1 MKYSVGNYFADT
13 KEFGKFRYFKDLYD
27 DYVKYCN
34 KKSYPIVGS
43 DEFIDSIKEYGIVG
57 EVIKGE
63 LVLVYLAEYNRGLV
77 NNDRIDKNVNQPN
90 HYVIGDTGL
99 ECKDFI
105 SAWVGKG
112 YYGVFCFCNIMKYL
126 VRAEKKN
133 KLEDYKKALKY
144 LDMIIEAGA
153 DTIVLDI
160 ADIGIENGTKEY
172 TGVEWNK
179 IILEITK
186 GLSARQALSLDSVFR
201 ALADENYHLCRI
213 RLADFI
219 EIYKDTILDTMPCR
233 PPVPAK

>member
-13 KEFGKFRYFKDLYD
+13 KEFGKFRYFKELYD
-27 DYVKYCN
+27 DYVNYCN

-43 DEFIDSIKEYGIVG
+43 DEFIDNIKEYGIVADVVDG
-57 EVIKGE
+57 
-63 LVLVYLAEYNRGLV
+63 LLTLVYSPK
-77 NNDRIDKNVNQPN
+77 DNVNQPN
-90 HYVIGDTGL
+90 HYQIGDTGL

-112 YYGVFCFCNIMKYL
+112 YYSVFCFCNIMKYL

-144 LDMIIEAGA
+144 LDMIIESGA

-160 ADIGIENGTKEY
+160 ADIGIEDGTKEY
-172 TGVEWNK
+172 TGVEWNE

-219 EIYKDTILDTMPCR
+219 ENYKDTMPCR

>member
-13 KEFGKFRYFKDLYD
+13 KEFGKFRYFKDLYE
-27 DYVKYCN
+27 DYVNYCS
-34 KKSYPIVGS
+34 KKSYPVVES
-43 DEFIDSIKEYGIVG
+43 YEFFNSIKQYGVDG
-57 EVIKGE
+57 NVADGE
-63 LVLVYLAEYNRGLV
+63 LVLVYLTEYNRGIV
-77 NNDRIDKNVNQPN
+77 NNNRIDKNVNQPN
-90 HYVIGDTGL
+90 HYMIGDTGL

-112 YYGVFCFCNIMKYL
+112 NYGVFCFCNIMKYL

-144 LDMIIEAGA
+144 LDMIIESGA
-153 DTIVLDI
+153 DTIVLNI
-160 ADIGIENGTKEY
+160 ADIGIEDGTKEY

-179 IILEITK
+179 IILETTK

-219 EIYKDTILDTMPCR
+219 AMYKDTMPCR

>member
-34 KKSYPIVGS
+34 KKSYTIVGGN
-43 DEFIDSIKEYGIVG
+43 EFIDSIKQYGVVG
-57 EVIKGE
+57 NVVDGE
-63 LVLVYLAEYNRGLV
+63 LVLVYLAEYNRG
-77 NNDRIDKNVNQPN
+77 IDKNVNQPN
-90 HYVIGDTGL
+90 HYQIGDTGL

-112 YYGVFCFCNIMKYL
+112 YYSVFCFCNIMKYL

-144 LDMIIEAGA
+144 LDMIIESGA

-160 ADIGIENGTKEY
+160 ADIGIEDGTKEY
-172 TGVEWNK
+172 TGVEWNE

-219 EIYKDTILDTMPCR
+219 ENYKDTMPCR

>member
-13 KEFGKFRYFKDLYD
+13 KEFGKFRYFKDLYE
-27 DYVKYCN
+27 DYVNYCN

-43 DEFIDSIKEYGIVG
+43 DEFIDNIKEYGVVG
-57 EVIKGE
+57 EVIQGE
-63 LVLVYLAEYNRGLV
+63 LVLVYLAEYNRG
-77 NNDRIDKNVNQPN
+77 IDKNVNQPN
-90 HYVIGDTGL
+90 HYMIGNTGL

-112 YYGVFCFCNIMKYL
+112 NYGVFCFCNIMKYL

-160 ADIGIENGTKEY
+160 ADIGIEVGTKEY
-172 TGVEWNK
+172 TGVYWNA
-179 IILEITK
+179 IIAEITK

-219 EIYKDTILDTMPCR
+219 DMYKDSMPCR

>member
-13 KEFGKFRYFKDLYD
+13 KVFGKFRYFKELYE

-34 KKSYPIVGS
+34 KKSYPVVGS

-57 EVIKGE
+57 EVIGGE
-63 LVLVYLAEYNRGLV
+63 LVLVYLAEYNRG
-77 NNDRIDKNVNQPN
+77 IDKNVNQPN
-90 HYVIGDTGL
+90 HYMIGDTGL

-112 YYGVFCFCNIMKYL
+112 YYSVFCFCNIMKYL

-144 LDMIIEAGA
+144 LDMIIESGA

-160 ADIGIENGTKEY
+160 ADIGIEVGTKEY
-172 TGVEWNK
+172 TGVYWNA
-179 IILEITK
+179 IIAEITK

-219 EIYKDTILDTMPCR
+219 DIYKDTMVCR

>member
-13 KEFGKFRYFKDLYD
+13 KEFGKFRYFKDLYE

-34 KKSYPIVGS
+34 KKSYPVVGS
-43 DEFIDSIKEYGIVG
+43 DEFIDSIKEYGVVG
-57 EVIKGE
+57 EVIQGE
-63 LVLVYLAEYNRGLV
+63 LVLVYLAEYTRGF
-77 NNDRIDKNVNQPN
+77 DKNVNQPN

-112 YYGVFCFCNIMKYL
+112 YYSVFCFCNIMKYL

-144 LDMIIEAGA
+144 LDMIIESGA

-160 ADIGIENGTKEY
+160 ADIGIEDGTKEY
-172 TGVEWNK
+172 TGVEWNE

-219 EIYKDTILDTMPCR
+219 AIYKDTMVCR

>member
-13 KEFGKFRYFKDLYD
+13 KVFGKFRYFKDLYE
-27 DYVKYCN
+27 DYVNYCN

-43 DEFIDSIKEYGIVG
+43 DEFIDNIKEYGVVG
-57 EVIKGE
+57 EVIQGE
-63 LVLVYLAEYNRGLV
+63 LVLVYLAEYNRG
-77 NNDRIDKNVNQPN
+77 IDKNVNQPN
-90 HYVIGDTGL
+90 HYMIGNTGL

-112 YYGVFCFCNIMKYL
+112 YYSVFCFCNIMKYL

-144 LDMIIEAGA
+144 LDMIIESGA

-160 ADIGIENGTKEY
+160 ADIGIEVGTKEY
-172 TGVEWNK
+172 AGVEWNE

-186 GLSARQALSLDSVFR
+186 GLSARQALLLDGVFR
-201 ALADENYHLCRI
+201 ALADENYHLCRT
-213 RLADFI
+213 RLAEFI
-219 EIYKDTILDTMPCR
+219 EIYKDTMPCR

>member
-13 KEFGKFRYFKDLYD
+13 KVFGKFRYFKDLYE
-27 DYVKYCN
+27 DYVNYCN

-43 DEFIDSIKEYGIVG
+43 DEFIDNIKEYGVVG
-57 EVIKGE
+57 EVIQGE
-63 LVLVYLAEYNRGLV
+63 LVLVYLAEYNRG
-77 NNDRIDKNVNQPN
+77 IDKNVNQPN
-90 HYVIGDTGL
+90 HYMIGNTGL

-112 YYGVFCFCNIMKYL
+112 NYGVFCFCNIMKYL

-160 ADIGIENGTKEY
+160 ADIGIEVGTKEY
-172 TGVEWNK
+172 TGVYWNA
-179 IILEITK
+179 IIAEITK
-186 GLSARQALSLDSVFR
+186 GVSARQALSLDSVFR

-219 EIYKDTILDTMPCR
+219 DMYKDSMPCR

>member
-13 KEFGKFRYFKDLYD
+13 KCFGKFRYFKELYD
-27 DYVKYCN
+27 DYVNYCV
-34 KKSYPIVGS
+34 KKSYPVVGS
-43 DEFIDSIKEYGIVG
+43 DEFIDSIKEYGVVADVVG
-57 EVIKGE
+57 GLIT
-63 LVLVYLAEYNRGLV
+63 LVYLAEYNRGI
-77 NNDRIDKNVNQPN
+77 DRIDKNVNQPN
-90 HYVIGDTGL
+90 HYMIGNTGL

-105 SAWVGKG
+105 SAWVGKEN
-112 YYGVFCFCNIMKYL
+112 YGVFCFCNIMKYL

-144 LDMIIEAGA
+144 LDMIIEAVA

-160 ADIGIENGTKEY
+160 VDVDIEVGTKEY
-172 TGVEWNK
+172 TGVEWNE

-201 ALADENYHLCRI
+201 ALVDENYHLCRI

-219 EIYKDTILDTMPCR
+219 AMYKDTMSYR

>member
-13 KEFGKFRYFKDLYD
+13 KEFGKFRYFKELYE
-27 DYVKYCN
+27 DYVNYCG

-43 DEFIDSIKEYGIVG
+43 DEFIDSIKEYGVVG
-57 EVIKGE
+57 EVIQGE
-63 LVLVYLAEYNRGLV
+63 LVLVYLAEYNRGI
-77 NNDRIDKNVNQPN
+77 DRIDKNVNQPN
-90 HYVIGDTGL
+90 HYMIGDTGL

-112 YYGVFCFCNIMKYL
+112 NYSVFCFCNIMKYL

-144 LDMIIEAGA
+144 LDMIIESGA

-160 ADIGIENGTKEY
+160 ADIGIEVGTKEY
-172 TGVEWNK
+172 AGVEWND

-186 GLSARQALSLDSVFR
+186 GLSARQALLLDSAFR

-219 EIYKDTILDTMPCR
+219 DMYKNTMVCR

>member
-13 KEFGKFRYFKDLYD
+13 KEFVKFRYFKDLYD

-34 KKSYPIVGS
+34 KKSYTIVGGN
-43 DEFIDSIKEYGIVG
+43 EFIDSIKQYGVVG
-57 EVIKGE
+57 NVVDGE
-63 LVLVYLAEYNRGLV
+63 LVLVYLAEYNRG
-77 NNDRIDKNVNQPN
+77 IDKNVNQPN
-90 HYVIGDTGL
+90 HYQIGDTGL

-112 YYGVFCFCNIMKYL
+112 YYSVFCFCNIMKYL

-144 LDMIIEAGA
+144 LDMIIESGA

-160 ADIGIENGTKEY
+160 ADIGIEDGTKEY
-172 TGVEWNK
+172 TGVEWNE

-219 EIYKDTILDTMPCR
+219 ENYKDTMPCR

>member
-13 KEFGKFRYFKDLYD
+13 KCFGKFRYFKELYE
-27 DYVKYCN
+27 DYVNYCV
-34 KKSYPIVGS
+34 KKSYPVVGS
-43 DEFIDSIKEYGIVG
+43 DEFIDSIKQYGVVG
-57 EVIKGE
+57 DVVDGE
-63 LVLVYLAEYNRGLV
+63 LVLVYLAEYNRGIV
-77 NNDRIDKNVNQPN
+77 NNNRIDKNVNQPN
-90 HYVIGDTGL
+90 HYMIGDTGL

-112 YYGVFCFCNIMKYL
+112 NYGVFCFCNIMKYL

-144 LDMIIEAGA
+144 LDMIIESGA
-153 DTIVLDI
+153 DTIVLNI
-160 ADIGIENGTKEY
+160 ADIGIEDGTKEY

-179 IILEITK
+179 IILETTK

-219 EIYKDTILDTMPCR
+219 AMYKDTMPCR

>member
-34 KKSYPIVGS
+34 KKSYPIVDS
-43 DEFIDSIKEYGIVG
+43 DEFIDNIKEYGVVG
-57 EVIKGE
+57 EVIQGE
-63 LVLVYLAEYNRGLV
+63 LVLVYLAEYNRG
-77 NNDRIDKNVNQPN
+77 IDKNVNQPN
-90 HYVIGDTGL
+90 HYMIGNTGL

-112 YYGVFCFCNIMKYL
+112 NYGVFCFCNIMKYL

-160 ADIGIENGTKEY
+160 ADIGIEVGTKEY
-172 TGVEWNK
+172 TGVYWNA
-179 IILEITK
+179 IIAEITK

-219 EIYKDTILDTMPCR
+219 DMYKDSMPCR

>member
-13 KEFGKFRYFKDLYD
+13 KEFGKFRYFKELYE
-27 DYVKYCN
+27 DYVKYCS

-43 DEFIDSIKEYGIVG
+43 DEFIDNIKEYGIVG
-57 EVIKGE
+57 NVVDGE
-63 LVLVYLAEYNRGLV
+63 LVLVYLAEYNRG
-77 NNDRIDKNVNQPN
+77 IDKNVNQPN
-90 HYVIGDTGL
+90 HYMIGNTGL

-112 YYGVFCFCNIMKYL
+112 YYSVFCFCNIMKYL

-144 LDMIIEAGA
+144 LDMILEAGA

-160 ADIGIENGTKEY
+160 ADIGIEDGTKEY
-172 TGVEWNK
+172 TGVEWNE

-186 GLSARQALSLDSVFR
+186 GLSARQALLLDGVFR
-201 ALADENYHLCRI
+201 ALADENYYLCRI

-219 EIYKDTILDTMPCR
+219 DMYTDTMPCR

>member
-34 KKSYPIVGS
+34 KKSYPVVGS
-43 DEFIDSIKEYGIVG
+43 DEFIDSIKEYGVVADVVG
-57 EVIKGE
+57 G
-63 LVLVYLAEYNRGLV
+63 LLTLVYPPK
-77 NNDRIDKNVNQPN
+77 DNVNQPN
-90 HYVIGDTGL
+90 HYMIGNTGL

-112 YYGVFCFCNIMKYL
+112 YYSVFCFCNIMKYL

-144 LDMIIEAGA
+144 LDMIIESGA

-160 ADIGIENGTKEY
+160 ADIGIEDGTKEY
-172 TGVEWNK
+172 TGVEWNE

-219 EIYKDTILDTMPCR
+219 EIYKDTMPCR

>member
-13 KEFGKFRYFKDLYD
+13 KEFGKFRYFTDLYD
-27 DYVKYCN
+27 DYVNYCN
-34 KKSYPIVGS
+34 KKSYPVVAS
-43 DEFIDSIKEYGIVG
+43 DEFIDSIKEYGVVG

-63 LVLVYLAEYNRGLV
+63 LVLVYLAEYNRG
-77 NNDRIDKNVNQPN
+77 IDKNVNQPN
-90 HYVIGDTGL
+90 HYVIGNTGL

-112 YYGVFCFCNIMKYL
+112 YYSVFCFCNIMKYL

-144 LDMIIEAGA
+144 LDMIIESGA

-160 ADIGIENGTKEY
+160 ADIGIEVGTKEY
-172 TGVEWNK
+172 AGVEWND

-219 EIYKDTILDTMPCR
+219 DMYKDTMVCR

>member
-13 KEFGKFRYFKDLYD
+13 KVFGKFRYFKDLYE
-27 DYVKYCN
+27 DYVNYCN
-34 KKSYPIVGS
+34 KKSYLVVGS
-43 DEFIDSIKEYGIVG
+43 DEFIDNIKEYGVVG
-57 EVIKGE
+57 EVIQGE
-63 LVLVYLAEYNRGLV
+63 LVLVYLAEYNRG
-77 NNDRIDKNVNQPN
+77 IDKNVNQPN
-90 HYVIGDTGL
+90 HYMIGDTGL

-112 YYGVFCFCNIMKYL
+112 YYSVFCFCNIMKYL

-144 LDMIIEAGA
+144 LDMIIESGA

-160 ADIGIENGTKEY
+160 ADIGIEDGTKEY
-172 TGVEWNK
+172 TGMEWNE

-219 EIYKDTILDTMPCR
+219 AMYKDTMPCR

>member
-13 KEFGKFRYFKDLYD
+13 KEFGKFRYFKDLYE

-34 KKSYPIVGS
+34 KKSYPIVRS
-43 DEFIDSIKEYGIVG
+43 DEFIDNIKAYGIVG

-63 LVLVYLAEYNRGLV
+63 LVLVYLAEYNSV

-90 HYVIGDTGL
+90 HYMIGDTGV

-112 YYGVFCFCNIMKYL
+112 NYGVFCFCNIMKYL

-153 DTIVLDI
+153 DTIILDI
-160 ADIGIENGTKEY
+160 ADLGIEHGTKEY
-172 TGVEWNK
+172 TGVEWNA
-179 IILEITK
+179 IIAEITK

-201 ALADENYHLCRI
+201 SLADEDYVNCKDKLVK
-213 RLADFI
+213 FI
-219 EIYKDTILDTMPCR
+219 KDYE
-233 PPVPAK
+233 VE

>member
-1 MKYSVGNYFADT
+1 MKYSVGNYFADNRDV
-13 KEFGKFRYFKDLYD
+13 KKFRYFTDLYK

-34 KKSYPIVGS
+34 KKSYPVVGS
-43 DEFIDSIKEYGIVG
+43 DEFIDNIKEYGVVG
-57 EVIKGE
+57 EVIQGE
-63 LVLVYLAEYNRGLV
+63 LVLVYLAEYNRG
-77 NNDRIDKNVNQPN
+77 IDKNVNQPN
-90 HYVIGDTGL
+90 HYMIGNTGL

-112 YYGVFCFCNIMKYL
+112 YYSVFCFCNIMKYL

-144 LDMIIEAGA
+144 LDMIIESGA

-160 ADIGIENGTKEY
+160 ADIGIEVGTKEY
-172 TGVEWNK
+172 TGVEWNE

-219 EIYKDTILDTMPCR
+219 DMYKDTMVCR

>member
-13 KEFGKFRYFKDLYD
+13 KEFGKFRYFKELYE
-27 DYVKYCN
+27 DYVNYCN
-34 KKSYPIVGS
+34 KKSYPIVGN
-43 DEFIDSIKEYGIVG
+43 DEFIDSIKHYGVVG
-57 EVIKGE
+57 EVIQGE

-90 HYVIGDTGL
+90 HYMIGDTGL

-105 SAWVGKG
+105 SSWVGKG
-112 YYGVFCFCNIMKYL
+112 NYGVFCFCNIMKYL

-144 LDMIIEAGA
+144 LDMIIESGA

-160 ADIGIENGTKEY
+160 ADIGIEDGTKEY
-172 TGVEWNK
+172 TGVEWND

-186 GLSARQALSLDSVFR
+186 DLSARQALLLDSVFR

-219 EIYKDTILDTMPCR
+219 DMYKDTMPCR

>member
-13 KEFGKFRYFKDLYD
+13 KCFGKFRYFKDLYD

-34 KKSYPIVGS
+34 KKSYPVADS
-43 DEFIDSIKEYGIVG
+43 NEFIDNIKEYGVVG
-57 EVIKGE
+57 DVVDGE
-63 LVLVYLAEYNRGLV
+63 LVLVYLAEYNRGIV
-77 NNDRIDKNVNQPN
+77 NNNRIYENVNKPN
-90 HYVIGDTGL
+90 HYQIGNTGL

-112 YYGVFCFCNIMKYL
+112 NYGVFCFCNIMKYL

-133 KLEDYKKALKY
+133 KMEEYKKALKY

-160 ADIGIENGTKEY
+160 VDVDIEVGTKEY
-172 TGVEWNK
+172 TGVEWDQ

-186 GLSARQALSLDSVFR
+186 GLSARQALLLDSVFR

-219 EIYKDTILDTMPCR
+219 AMYKDTMSYR

>member
-43 DEFIDSIKEYGIVG
+43 DEFIDSIKEYGVAG

-63 LVLVYLAEYNRGLV
+63 LVLVYLAEYNSV

-90 HYVIGDTGL
+90 HYMIGDTGV

-112 YYGVFCFCNIMKYL
+112 NYGVFCFCNIMKYL

-153 DTIVLDI
+153 DTIILDI
-160 ADIGIENGTKEY
+160 ADLGIEHGTKEY
-172 TGVEWNK
+172 TGVEWNA
-179 IILEITK
+179 IIAEITK

-201 ALADENYHLCRI
+201 SLADEDYVNCKDKLVK
-213 RLADFI
+213 FI
-219 EIYKDTILDTMPCR
+219 KDYE
-233 PPVPAK
+233 VE

>member
-13 KEFGKFRYFKDLYD
+13 KDFGKFRYFKELYE
-27 DYVKYCN
+27 DYVNYCN
-34 KKSYPIVGS
+34 KKSYPVVGS
-43 DEFIDSIKEYGIVG
+43 DEFIDNIKEYGVVG
-57 EVIKGE
+57 EVIQGE
-63 LVLVYLAEYNRGLV
+63 LVLVYLAEYNRG
-77 NNDRIDKNVNQPN
+77 IDKNVNQPN
-90 HYVIGDTGL
+90 HYQIGNTGL

-112 YYGVFCFCNIMKYL
+112 YYSVFCFCNIMKYL

-160 ADIGIENGTKEY
+160 ADIGIEDGTKEY
-172 TGVEWNK
+172 TGVEWND

-219 EIYKDTILDTMPCR
+219 ENYKDTMVCR

>member
-34 KKSYPIVGS
+34 KKSYPIVDS
-43 DEFIDSIKEYGIVG
+43 DEFIDSIKEYGVVG
-57 EVIKGE
+57 EVIQGE
-63 LVLVYLAEYNRGLV
+63 LVLVYLAEYNRG
-77 NNDRIDKNVNQPN
+77 IDKNVNQPN
-90 HYVIGDTGL
+90 HYQIGNTGL

-112 YYGVFCFCNIMKYL
+112 YYSVFCFCNIMKYL

-160 ADIGIENGTKEY
+160 ADIGIEDGTKEY
-172 TGVEWNK
+172 TGVEWND

-219 EIYKDTILDTMPCR
+219 ENYKDTMVCR

>member
-13 KEFGKFRYFKDLYD
+13 KEFGKFRYFKELYD
-27 DYVKYCN
+27 DYVNYCN

-57 EVIKGE
+57 NVVDGE
-63 LVLVYLAEYNRGLV
+63 LVLVYLAEYNRGI
-77 NNDRIDKNVNQPN
+77 DRIDKNVNQPN
-90 HYVIGDTGL
+90 HYQIGDTGL

-144 LDMIIEAGA
+144 LDMIIESGA

-160 ADIGIENGTKEY
+160 ADIGIEVGTKEY
-172 TGVEWNK
+172 AGVEWNE

-186 GLSARQALSLDSVFR
+186 GLSARQALLLDGVFR
-201 ALADENYHLCRI
+201 ALADENYHLCRT
-213 RLADFI
+213 RLAEFI
-219 EIYKDTILDTMPCR
+219 EIYKDTMPCR

>member
-27 DYVKYCN
+27 DYVNYCN
-34 KKSYPIVGS
+34 KKSYPIVGGN
-43 DEFIDSIKEYGIVG
+43 EFIDNIKEYGIVADVVDG
-57 EVIKGE
+57 
-63 LVLVYLAEYNRGLV
+63 LLTLVYPPK
-77 NNDRIDKNVNQPN
+77 DNVNQPN
-90 HYVIGDTGL
+90 HYLIGNTGL

-112 YYGVFCFCNIMKYL
+112 YYSVFCFCNIMKYL

-160 ADIGIENGTKEY
+160 ADIGIEDGTKEY
-172 TGVEWNK
+172 AGVEWNE

-186 GLSARQALSLDSVFR
+186 GLSARQALLLDSVFR

-219 EIYKDTILDTMPCR
+219 EMYKDTMPCR

>member
-13 KEFGKFRYFKDLYD
+13 KVFGKFRYFKDLYE
-27 DYVKYCN
+27 DYVKYCS
-34 KKSYPIVGS
+34 KKSYPVVAS
-43 DEFIDSIKEYGIVG
+43 DEFIDNIKEYGVVG
-57 EVIKGE
+57 EVIQGE
-63 LVLVYLAEYNRGLV
+63 LVLVYLAEYNRGI
-77 NNDRIDKNVNQPN
+77 DRNVNQPN
-90 HYVIGDTGL
+90 HYMIGNTGL

-112 YYGVFCFCNIMKYL
+112 YYSVFCFCNIMKYL

-144 LDMIIEAGA
+144 LDMIIESGA
-153 DTIVLDI
+153 DTILLNI
-160 ADIGIENGTKEY
+160 ADLGIEDGTKEY

-179 IILEITK
+179 IILEVTK

-219 EIYKDTILDTMPCR
+219 EIYKDTMPCR
-233 PPVPAK
+233 PPVPAKYIM

>member
-13 KEFGKFRYFKDLYD
+13 KEFGKFRYFTDLYD
-27 DYVKYCN
+27 DYVDYCN
-34 KKSYPIVGS
+34 KKVYPIVTS

-63 LVLVYLAEYNRGLV
+63 LVLVYLVEYNRG
-77 NNDRIDKNVNQPN
+77 IDKNVNQPN

-112 YYGVFCFCNIMKYL
+112 YYSVFCFCNIMKYL

-153 DTIVLDI
+153 DTILLNI
-160 ADIGIENGTKEY
+160 ADLGIEDGTKEY
-172 TGVEWNK
+172 TGVEWNE

-219 EIYKDTILDTMPCR
+219 DMYKDTMVCR

>member
-13 KEFGKFRYFKDLYD
+13 KVFGKFRYFKDLYE
-27 DYVKYCN
+27 DYVNYCN

-43 DEFIDSIKEYGIVG
+43 DEFIDNIKEYGVVG
-57 EVIKGE
+57 EVIQGE
-63 LVLVYLAEYNRGLV
+63 LVLVYLAEYNRG
-77 NNDRIDKNVNQPN
+77 IDKNVNQPN
-90 HYVIGDTGL
+90 HYMIGNTGL

-112 YYGVFCFCNIMKYL
+112 NYGVFCFCNIMKYL

-160 ADIGIENGTKEY
+160 ADIGIEVGTKEY
-172 TGVEWNK
+172 TGVYWNA
-179 IILEITK
+179 IIAEITK

-219 EIYKDTILDTMPCR
+219 DMYKDSMPCR

>member
-13 KEFGKFRYFKDLYD
+13 KVFGKFRYFKDLYE
-27 DYVKYCN
+27 DYVNYCN

-43 DEFIDSIKEYGIVG
+43 DEFIDNIKEYGVVG
-57 EVIKGE
+57 EVIQGE
-63 LVLVYLAEYNRGLV
+63 LVLVYLAEYNRG
-77 NNDRIDKNVNQPN
+77 IDKNVNQPN
-90 HYVIGDTGL
+90 HYMIGNTGL

-112 YYGVFCFCNIMKYL
+112 YYSVFCFCNVMKYL

-144 LDMIIEAGA
+144 LDMILEAGA

-160 ADIGIENGTKEY
+160 ADTGIEVGTKEY
-172 TGVEWNK
+172 TGVEWNE

-219 EIYKDTILDTMPCR
+219 DMYKDTMVCR

>member
-1 MKYSVGNYFADT
+1 MNYTVGNFIANG
-13 KEFGKFRYFKDLYD
+13 KGLENIELFGELYD
-27 DYVKYCN
+27 EYCDYCDSHCYN
-34 KKSYPIVGS
+34 KCSKKRFAM
-43 DEFIDSIKEYGIVG
+43 ELNNYGVD
-57 EVIKGE
+57 
-63 LVLVYLAEYNRGLV
+63 VYAGTGNIRKIRLKRVRL
-77 NNDRIDKNVNQPN
+77 DNVNQPN
-90 HYVIGDTGL
+90 HYMIGDTGL

-112 YYGVFCFCNIMKYL
+112 YYSVFCFCNIMKYL

-144 LDMIIEAGA
+144 LDMIIESGA

-160 ADIGIENGTKEY
+160 ADIGIEDGTKEY
-172 TGVEWNK
+172 TGVEWNE

-219 EIYKDTILDTMPCR
+219 DMYKDTMVCR